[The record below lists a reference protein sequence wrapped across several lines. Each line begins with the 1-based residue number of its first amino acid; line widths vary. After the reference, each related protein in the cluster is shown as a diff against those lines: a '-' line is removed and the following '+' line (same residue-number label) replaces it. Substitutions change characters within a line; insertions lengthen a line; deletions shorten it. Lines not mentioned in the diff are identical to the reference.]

1 MKKKLVMT
9 ISAVLLTAFLA
20 GGTVSAASVNAGGK
34 SGSAI
39 AGLLTDYARRKY
51 EEQKKAEEERQA
63 RVNEMKRM
71 VPVLLTEIK
80 RDRDLKTYEE
90 YYEKY
95 KETFDKLISY
105 GEEAIPLL
113 EKSGG
118 ERGLFR
124 GLITK
129 FVINKIKPGYFASEA
144 ESPDEVYTAKAEPE
158 FFDIENDINL
168 GKNGLTLKIYD
179 NESGKV
185 VKTYSGDFK
194 NVNLEWSPDGRYLV
208 MAITNGEYFANVI
221 MFDSYKRFSTIYSQ
235 YSVLYDEIREKLGI
249 THDYCSLILK
259 PAEWLEDGALRL
271 DLKLITWRPYV
282 AEYNATVDFYPEI
295 EELSEVTIIE
305 PEE

>member
-1 MKKKLVMT
+1 MCVDILKAVLFAEKSCDSVFDKNPRAAEQNPVFYVICNTNIFLTIRSAFMKKKLVMT

-118 ERGLFR
+118 ER
-124 GLITK
+124 
-129 FVINKIKPGYFASEA
+129 
-144 ESPDEVYTAKAEPE
+144 
-158 FFDIENDINL
+158 
-168 GKNGLTLKIYD
+168 
-179 NESGKV
+179 
-185 VKTYSGDFK
+185 
-194 NVNLEWSPDGRYLV
+194 
-208 MAITNGEYFANVI
+208 
-221 MFDSYKRFSTIYSQ
+221 
-235 YSVLYDEIREKLGI
+235 
-249 THDYCSLILK
+249 
-259 PAEWLEDGALRL
+259 
-271 DLKLITWRPYV
+271 
-282 AEYNATVDFYPEI
+282 
-295 EELSEVTIIE
+295 
-305 PEE
+305 